1 MSRPGP
7 GLGARPGRHAANQP
21 FAVSV
26 HGLVRRVPRGC
37 VVTYGQVANLLGVP
51 RAARAVGRA
60 MRTCP
65 AGVPWHRVVSARGTI
80 SLRENAASMLS
91 QRFLLE
97 GEGVMFVRGAVV
109 LARHRWHVRAERVR
123 RPRVGR

>member
-1 MSRPGP
+1 
-7 GLGARPGRHAANQP
+7 
-21 FAVSV
+21 
-26 HGLVRRVPRGC
+26 
-37 VVTYGQVANLLGVP
+37 VTYGQVANLLGVP